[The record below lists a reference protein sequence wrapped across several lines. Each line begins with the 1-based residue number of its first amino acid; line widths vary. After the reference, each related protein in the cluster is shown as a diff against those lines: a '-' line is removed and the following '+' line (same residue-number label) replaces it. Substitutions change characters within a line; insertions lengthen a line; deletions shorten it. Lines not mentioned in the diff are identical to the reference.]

1 MGLFSIFKKSPE
13 EQEQE
18 YYKDLYEL
26 YHGEKPKGSLTE
38 DQMDEL
44 EMYEEMEW
52 EEDEEE

>member
-38 DQMDEL
+38 DQMLEL
-44 EMYEEMEW
+44 DDLEDDEEMEW
-52 EEDEEE
+52 DE